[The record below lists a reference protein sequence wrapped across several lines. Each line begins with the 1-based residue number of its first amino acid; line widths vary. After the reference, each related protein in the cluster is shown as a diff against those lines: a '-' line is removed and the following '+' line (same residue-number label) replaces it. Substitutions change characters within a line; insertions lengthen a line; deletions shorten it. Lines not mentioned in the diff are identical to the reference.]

1 MQKEEVDLLVKKVI
15 IYGIGESSCKYLK
28 NIEHEFQIIGV
39 SDGKKRVDKWEGYQF
54 IEPTQLKKYCFDYV
68 VVPSFKYYAEIVE
81 HLEGLGIEKCR
92 IIRGWYKQECEF
104 SYWTRMLS
112 NEKEFFNDGYERVM
126 LCLAEE
132 NNDDFLRGKIIADF
146 GCGPRGSLAWTNKPL
161 LKIGIDVL
169 IQKYMEITDLTKH
182 GTVYVTA
189 KEDKIPMPDE
199 CVDYMIAMEVLDRVN
214 DIGKTVS
221 EITRI
226 LKTGGIFAGSFPLNE
241 NADEGQPQSFDLSVI
256 DLLNDNYKI
265 ISKRVAKRASDTGEH
280 FEPYLNMLQGHY
292 VSDLKCGEKGFLWF
306 RAVKI

>member
-1 MQKEEVDLLVKKVI
+1 
-15 IYGIGESSCKYLK
+15 
-28 NIEHEFQIIGV
+28 
-39 SDGKKRVDKWEGYQF
+39 
-54 IEPTQLKKYCFDYV
+54 
-68 VVPSFKYYAEIVE
+68 
-81 HLEGLGIEKCR
+81 
-92 IIRGWYKQECEF
+92 
-104 SYWTRMLS
+104 
-112 NEKEFFNDGYERVM
+112 M

-132 NNDDFLRGKIIADF
+132 ENDDFLKGKIIADF
-146 GCGPRGSLAWTNKPL
+146 GCGPRESLQWTNKPI

-214 DIGKTVS
+214 DIEKTIN
-221 EITRI
+221 EITRV

-241 NADEGQPQSFDLSVI
+241 KPDEGQPQRFDLSVI
-256 DLLNDNYKI
+256 DLLNGKYKV
-265 ISKRVAKRASDTGEH
+265 ISKRIAKRASDTGEH

-292 VSDLKCGEKGFLWF
+292 VTDLKCGEKGFLWF